1 MKRKECVVNMKY
13 PNIDREQVS
22 FESDTEVCNIGY
34 YEGTLDDDRPIRVE
48 VWSSYGILNA
58 TIFISNIDL
67 EKLSEKE
74 IKQYLEKNNIIKV
87 IEDKILITEIED
99 VNDNKFL
106 SINVP
111 IESNYDKINEYLVR
125 LKDYDL

>member
-1 MKRKECVVNMKY
+1 MEY
-13 PNIDREQVS
+13 PKINREQVS

-34 YEGTLDDDRPIRVE
+34 YEGTLDDDRPVRVE

-67 EKLSEKE
+67 EKLTEKE

-87 IEDKILITEIED
+87 IEDKIFITEIDD

-111 IESNYDKINEYLVR
+111 IESDYDIINECLVK

>member
-1 MKRKECVVNMKY
+1 MEY
-13 PNIDREQVS
+13 PKINREQVS

-34 YEGTLDDDRPIRVE
+34 YEGVLDDERPIRVE

-58 TIFISNIDL
+58 TVFISSIDL
-67 EKLSEKE
+67 EKLTEKE

-87 IEDKILITEIED
+87 IEDKIFITEIED
-99 VNDNKFL
+99 INDNKFF

-111 IESNYDKINEYLVR
+111 IESDYNKINECLVK

>member
-1 MKRKECVVNMKY
+1 MKY
-13 PNIDREQVS
+13 PIIDREQVS
-22 FESDTEVCNIGY
+22 FESDTMVCNIGY

-48 VWSSYGILNA
+48 VWSSYGIINA
-58 TIFISNIDL
+58 TIFISSIDL
-67 EKLSEKE
+67 EKRSERE

-87 IEDKILITEIED
+87 IEDKILIKEIED

-111 IESNYDKINEYLVR
+111 IESNYDKINECLVK

>member
-1 MKRKECVVNMKY
+1 MKY
-13 PNIDREQVS
+13 PLIDREQVS

-34 YEGTLDDDRPIRVE
+34 YEGVLDDERPIRVE

-58 TIFISNIDL
+58 TVFISNIDL
-67 EKLSEKE
+67 EKKSEKE

-87 IEDKILITEIED
+87 LEDKIFITEVED

-111 IESNYDKINEYLVR
+111 IESNYDKIDECLVK